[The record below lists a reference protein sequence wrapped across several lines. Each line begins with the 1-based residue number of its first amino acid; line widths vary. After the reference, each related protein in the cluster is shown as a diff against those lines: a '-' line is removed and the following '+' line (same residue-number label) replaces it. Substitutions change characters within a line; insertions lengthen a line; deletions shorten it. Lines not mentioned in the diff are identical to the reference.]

1 MKILAIRGKNLAS
14 LAGEFEVD
22 FTVEPLKNAGIFAI
36 TGSTGS
42 GKSTLLDALCLA
54 LFDSTP
60 RMTKARESKVELAD
74 VRNKTIAQSDSRSVL
89 RRGTAEGYAEVD
101 FIALTGETY
110 RSTWTACR
118 AGGKPSGILRSV
130 GFRLMNL
137 SKNTEEQGT
146 RKELLAK
153 VSKLIGLSFEQFNRS
168 VLLAQGDFAV
178 DDAARHVAVK
188 VQRIRDIRDSVRFFV
203 GVGDQQGVLVQ
214 LALCKAQLRK
224 NAAVVQLVPHHHVGQ
239 KGAVLQRLLRGQHLP
254 PHMQIL
260 LPNGGQGFVHLPVIA
275 HGHLCTG
282 LLRRMVK
289 LCAEVRHDGVV

>member
-168 VLLAQGDFAV
+168 VC
-178 DDAARHVAVK
+178 
-188 VQRIRDIRDSVRFFV
+188 FV
-203 GVGDQQGVLVQ
+203 GAG
-214 LALCKAQLRK
+214 
-224 NAAVVQLVPHHHVGQ
+224 
-239 KGAVLQRLLRGQHLP
+239 
-254 PHMQIL
+254 
-260 LPNGGQGFVHLPVIA
+260 
-275 HGHLCTG
+275 
-282 LLRRMVK
+282 
-289 LCAEVRHDGVV
+289 

>member
-168 VLLAQGDFAV
+168 VLLAQV
-178 DDAARHVAVK
+178 TLL
-188 VQRIRDIRDSVRFFV
+188 FF
-203 GVGDQQGVLVQ
+203 
-214 LALCKAQLRK
+214 
-224 NAAVVQLVPHHHVGQ
+224 
-239 KGAVLQRLLRGQHLP
+239 
-254 PHMQIL
+254 
-260 LPNGGQGFVHLPVIA
+260 
-275 HGHLCTG
+275 
-282 LLRRMVK
+282 
-289 LCAEVRHDGVV
+289 

>member
-110 RSTWTACR
+110 RSTCTACR
-118 AGGKPSGILRSV
+118 A
-130 GFRLMNL
+130 
-137 SKNTEEQGT
+137 
-146 RKELLAK
+146 
-153 VSKLIGLSFEQFNRS
+153 
-168 VLLAQGDFAV
+168 
-178 DDAARHVAVK
+178 
-188 VQRIRDIRDSVRFFV
+188 
-203 GVGDQQGVLVQ
+203 
-214 LALCKAQLRK
+214 
-224 NAAVVQLVPHHHVGQ
+224 
-239 KGAVLQRLLRGQHLP
+239 
-254 PHMQIL
+254 
-260 LPNGGQGFVHLPVIA
+260 
-275 HGHLCTG
+275 
-282 LLRRMVK
+282 
-289 LCAEVRHDGVV
+289 